1 MESQNNK
8 ILLVYDL
15 AGYGKVALSVMIPIF
30 SHLKFETFNLPTALV
45 SNTFDYGKFD
55 ILDTTAYMRNTIGIW
70 DQLGFSFDA
79 ICTGFI
85 ASKEQSQ
92 LVTDYCRRHKERNGA
107 KVFVDPVMADNGF
120 LYNGVTFETVLY
132 LRELCSTAD
141 VVLPNITEAC
151 FLTGVKVNGE
161 ERALLGASAAATTA
175 SSAAATTSAAPATSA
190 TPATSASSATSAT
203 SATPA
208 TSATL
213 TRHKLCFS
221 ADEIDSIV
229 AGLKD
234 LGAKNVVITSANLEG
249 RSCTIVGKEGQE
261 GWSPFYYKEI
271 PAQFAGTGDTFTS
284 LVASSVM
291 RGNPL
296 EEAVPKAMKVMEY
309 LISTNFQNED
319 KYKGIPIEQYLDSI
333 KI

>member
-1 MESQNNK
+1 MESKNNK

-107 KVFVDPVMADNGF
+107 KVFVDPVMADNGY

-132 LRELCSTAD
+132 LRALCSTAD

-161 ERALLGASAAATTA
+161 ERALLGASATT
-175 SSAAATTSAAPATSA
+175 T
-190 TPATSASSATSAT
+190 
-203 SATPA
+203 

-213 TRHKLCFS
+213 TRHRLSFS
-221 ADEIDSIV
+221 AAEIDSIV

-261 GWSPFYYKEI
+261 GWRPFYYKEI

>member
-161 ERALLGASAAATTA
+161 ERALLGASAAA
-175 SSAAATTSAAPATSA
+175 ATTSAST
-190 TPATSASSATSAT
+190 T
-203 SATPA
+203 

-213 TRHKLCFS
+213 TRHRLSFS
-221 ADEIDSIV
+221 AEEIDSIV

-261 GWSPFYYKEI
+261 GWVPFYYKEI

>member
-161 ERALLGASAAATTA
+161 ERALLGASAAST
-175 SSAAATTSAAPATSA
+175 TSA
-190 TPATSASSATSAT
+190 TPATSAATT
-203 SATPA
+203 

-213 TRHKLCFS
+213 TRHRLSFS
-221 ADEIDSIV
+221 AEEIDSIV

-261 GWSPFYYKEI
+261 GWRPFYYKEI

>member
-107 KVFVDPVMADNGF
+107 KIFVDPVMADNGY

-161 ERALLGASAAATTA
+161 ERALLG
-175 SSAAATTSAAPATSA
+175 TSAAST
-190 TPATSASSATSAT
+190 TSASSAASTTSATLAT
-203 SATPA
+203 SATT

-213 TRHKLCFS
+213 TRHRLSFS
-221 ADEIDSIV
+221 ADEIGSIV

-261 GWSPFYYKEI
+261 GWVPFYYKEI

>member
-107 KVFVDPVMADNGF
+107 KVFVDPVMADNGY

-161 ERALLGASAAATTA
+161 ERVLIGASAAST
-175 SSAAATTSAAPATSA
+175 
-190 TPATSASSATSAT
+190 TSASSAAST
-203 SATPA
+203 

-213 TRHKLCFS
+213 TRHRLSFS
-221 ADEIDSIV
+221 AEEIGSIV

-261 GWSPFYYKEI
+261 GWRPFYYKEI

>member
-107 KVFVDPVMADNGF
+107 KIFVDPVMADNGF

-161 ERALLGASAAATTA
+161 ERALLGASAAAATTST
-175 SSAAATTSAAPATSA
+175 SSAAST
-190 TPATSASSATSAT
+190 
-203 SATPA
+203 

-213 TRHKLCFS
+213 TRHRLSFS
-221 ADEIDSIV
+221 AEEIDSIV

-261 GWSPFYYKEI
+261 GWRPFYYKEI

>member
-161 ERALLGASAAATTA
+161 ERALLGASATT
-175 SSAAATTSAAPATSA
+175 T
-190 TPATSASSATSAT
+190 
-203 SATPA
+203 

-213 TRHKLCFS
+213 TRHKLSFS
-221 ADEIDSIV
+221 ADEIGSIV

-261 GWSPFYYKEI
+261 GWRPFYYKEI

>member
-107 KVFVDPVMADNGF
+107 KVFVDPVMADNGY

-161 ERALLGASAAATTA
+161 ERALLGASA
-175 SSAAATTSAAPATSA
+175 
-190 TPATSASSATSAT
+190 TPAT
-203 SATPA
+203 

-213 TRHKLCFS
+213 TRHKLSFS

-229 AGLKD
+229 AGLKG

-249 RSCTIVGKEGQE
+249 RSCTIVGKEGHD
-261 GWSPFYYKEI
+261 GWRPFYYKEI

>member
-161 ERALLGASAAATTA
+161 ERALLGASATPA
-175 SSAAATTSAAPATSA
+175 TSAAPAASA
-190 TPATSASSATSAT
+190 TT
-203 SATPA
+203 

-213 TRHKLCFS
+213 TRHRLSFS
-221 ADEIDSIV
+221 AEEIDSIV
-229 AGLKD
+229 AGLKG

-261 GWSPFYYKEI
+261 GWRPFYYKEI

>member
-107 KVFVDPVMADNGF
+107 KIFVDPVMADNGY

-161 ERALLGASAAATTA
+161 ERVLLGA
-175 SSAAATTSAAPATSA
+175 
-190 TPATSASSATSAT
+190 

-208 TSATL
+208 TSATPAASSATLATSATL
-213 TRHKLCFS
+213 TRHRLSFS
-221 ADEIDSIV
+221 AAEIDSIV

-261 GWSPFYYKEI
+261 GWVPFYYKEI

-309 LISTNFQNED
+309 LISTNSQNED

>member
-1 MESQNNK
+1 MESQKNK

-161 ERALLGASAAATTA
+161 ERALLGASAT
-175 SSAAATTSAAPATSA
+175 PATSSA
-190 TPATSASSATSAT
+190 TPATSAAIT
-203 SATPA
+203 

-213 TRHKLCFS
+213 TRHRLSFS
-221 ADEIDSIV
+221 AEEIDSIV

-261 GWSPFYYKEI
+261 GWRPFYYKEI

>member
-151 FLTGVKVNGE
+151 FLTGVKINGE
-161 ERALLGASAAATTA
+161 ERALLGASATT
-175 SSAAATTSAAPATSA
+175 T
-190 TPATSASSATSAT
+190 
-203 SATPA
+203 

-213 TRHKLCFS
+213 TRHRLSFS
-221 ADEIDSIV
+221 AEEIDSIV
-229 AGLKD
+229 AGLKG

-261 GWSPFYYKEI
+261 GWRPFYYKEI

>member
-107 KVFVDPVMADNGF
+107 KVFVDPVMADNGY

-151 FLTGVKVNGE
+151 FLTGVKVKGA
-161 ERALLGASAAATTA
+161 ERALLGASAAAATTSA
-175 SSAAATTSAAPATSA
+175 SSAAAT
-190 TPATSASSATSAT
+190 T

-213 TRHKLCFS
+213 TRHRLSFS
-221 ADEIDSIV
+221 AEEIDSIV

-261 GWSPFYYKEI
+261 GWRPFYYKEI

>member
-161 ERALLGASAAATTA
+161 ERALLGASAAA
-175 SSAAATTSAAPATSA
+175 AT
-190 TPATSASSATSAT
+190 TSASSAAT
-203 SATPA
+203 T

-213 TRHKLCFS
+213 TRHRLSFS
-221 ADEIDSIV
+221 AEEIDSIV

-261 GWSPFYYKEI
+261 GWIPFYYKEI

>member
-107 KVFVDPVMADNGF
+107 KIFVDPVMADNGY

-151 FLTGVKVNGE
+151 FLTGVKVKGE
-161 ERALLGASAAATTA
+161 ERALLGASAT
-175 SSAAATTSAAPATSA
+175 PATSSA
-190 TPATSASSATSAT
+190 TPATSAAIT
-203 SATPA
+203 

-213 TRHKLCFS
+213 TRHRLSFS
-221 ADEIDSIV
+221 AEEIDSIV

-261 GWSPFYYKEI
+261 GWIPFYYKEI

>member
-161 ERALLGASAAATTA
+161 ERALLGASATT
-175 SSAAATTSAAPATSA
+175 TTSA
-190 TPATSASSATSAT
+190 TPATSAATT
-203 SATPA
+203 

-213 TRHKLCFS
+213 TRHRLSFS

-229 AGLKD
+229 AGLKG

-261 GWSPFYYKEI
+261 GWIPFYYKEI

>member
-151 FLTGVKVNGE
+151 FLIGVKVNGA
-161 ERALLGASAAATTA
+161 ERMLIGASAAAATTST
-175 SSAAATTSAAPATSA
+175 SSAAST
-190 TPATSASSATSAT
+190 
-203 SATPA
+203 

-213 TRHKLCFS
+213 TRHRLSFS
-221 ADEIDSIV
+221 AEEIDSIV
-229 AGLKD
+229 AGLKG

-261 GWSPFYYKEI
+261 GWRPFYYKEI

-309 LISTNFQNED
+309 LISTNSQNED

>member
-107 KVFVDPVMADNGF
+107 KVFVDPVMADNGY

-161 ERALLGASAAATTA
+161 ERALLGASAAVT
-175 SSAAATTSAAPATSA
+175 TSA
-190 TPATSASSATSAT
+190 TPATSAATT
-203 SATPA
+203 

-213 TRHKLCFS
+213 TRHRLSFS
-221 ADEIDSIV
+221 AEEIDSIV

-261 GWSPFYYKEI
+261 GWRPFYYKEI

>member
-55 ILDTTAYMRNTIGIW
+55 ILDTTVYMRNTIGIW

-151 FLTGVKVNGE
+151 FLTGVKVKGA
-161 ERALLGASAAATTA
+161 ERMLLGASAAA
-175 SSAAATTSAAPATSA
+175 AT
-190 TPATSASSATSAT
+190 
-203 SATPA
+203 

-213 TRHKLCFS
+213 TRHRLSFS

-249 RSCTIVGKEGQE
+249 RSCTIVGKEGHD
-261 GWSPFYYKEI
+261 GWRPFYYKEI

>member
-161 ERALLGASAAATTA
+161 ERVLIGASAAST
-175 SSAAATTSAAPATSA
+175 
-190 TPATSASSATSAT
+190 
-203 SATPA
+203 

-213 TRHKLCFS
+213 TRHRLSFS
-221 ADEIDSIV
+221 AEEIGSIV

-261 GWSPFYYKEI
+261 GWRPFYYKEI

>member
-107 KVFVDPVMADNGF
+107 KVFVDPVMADNGY

-161 ERALLGASAAATTA
+161 ERALLGASAATT
-175 SSAAATTSAAPATSA
+175 
-190 TPATSASSATSAT
+190 
-203 SATPA
+203 

-213 TRHKLCFS
+213 TRHRLSFS
-221 ADEIDSIV
+221 AEEIDSIV
-229 AGLKD
+229 AGLKE

-261 GWSPFYYKEI
+261 GWRPFYYKEI

>member
-1 MESQNNK
+1 
-8 ILLVYDL
+8 
-15 AGYGKVALSVMIPIF
+15 MI
-30 SHLKFETFNLPTALV
+30 
-45 SNTFDYGKFD
+45 
-55 ILDTTAYMRNTIGIW
+55 
-70 DQLGFSFDA
+70 
-79 ICTGFI
+79 
-85 ASKEQSQ
+85 
-92 LVTDYCRRHKERNGA
+92 
-107 KVFVDPVMADNGF
+107 
-120 LYNGVTFETVLY
+120 
-132 LRELCSTAD
+132 
-141 VVLPNITEAC
+141 LPNITEAC

-161 ERALLGASAAATTA
+161 ERALLGASATT
-175 SSAAATTSAAPATSA
+175 T
-190 TPATSASSATSAT
+190 
-203 SATPA
+203 

-213 TRHKLCFS
+213 TRHRLSFS
-221 ADEIDSIV
+221 AEEIDSIV

-249 RSCTIVGKEGQE
+249 RSCTIVGKEGHD
-261 GWSPFYYKEI
+261 GWRPFYYKEI

>member
-70 DQLGFSFDA
+70 DQLDFSFDA

-107 KVFVDPVMADNGF
+107 KIFVDPVMADNGY

-161 ERALLGASAAATTA
+161 ERVLIGASAAST
-175 SSAAATTSAAPATSA
+175 
-190 TPATSASSATSAT
+190 TSASSAAST
-203 SATPA
+203 

-213 TRHKLCFS
+213 TRHRLSFS

-234 LGAKNVVITSANLEG
+234 LGTKNVVITSANLEG

-261 GWSPFYYKEI
+261 GWRPFYYKEI

>member
-1 MESQNNK
+1 MESQKNK

-107 KVFVDPVMADNGF
+107 KVFVDPVMADNGY

-161 ERALLGASAAATTA
+161 ERALLGASAA
-175 SSAAATTSAAPATSA
+175 PATSA
-190 TPATSASSATSAT
+190 TPATSAATT
-203 SATPA
+203 

-213 TRHKLCFS
+213 TRHRLSFS
-221 ADEIDSIV
+221 AEEIDSIV
-229 AGLKD
+229 AGLKE

-261 GWSPFYYKEI
+261 GWRPFYYKEI

>member
-1 MESQNNK
+1 MESQKNK

-190 TPATSASSATSAT
+190 TTT
-203 SATPA
+203 

-213 TRHKLCFS
+213 TRHRLSFS
-221 ADEIDSIV
+221 AEEIDSIV
-229 AGLKD
+229 AGLKG

-261 GWSPFYYKEI
+261 GWVPFYYKEI

>member
-161 ERALLGASAAATTA
+161 ERALLGASAT
-175 SSAAATTSAAPATSA
+175 PATSA
-190 TPATSASSATSAT
+190 TT
-203 SATPA
+203 

-213 TRHKLCFS
+213 TRHRLSFS
-221 ADEIDSIV
+221 AEEIDSIV
-229 AGLKD
+229 AGLKG

-261 GWSPFYYKEI
+261 GWIPFYYKEI

>member
-151 FLTGVKVNGE
+151 FLTGVKVQGE
-161 ERALLGASAAATTA
+161 ERVLLGASAASTT
-175 SSAAATTSAAPATSA
+175 
-190 TPATSASSATSAT
+190 
-203 SATPA
+203 

-213 TRHKLCFS
+213 TRHRLSFS
-221 ADEIDSIV
+221 AAEIDSIV

-261 GWSPFYYKEI
+261 GWIPFYYKEI

>member
-55 ILDTTAYMRNTIGIW
+55 ILDTTVYMRNTIGIW

-161 ERALLGASAAATTA
+161 ERALLGASAATT
-175 SSAAATTSAAPATSA
+175 TSA
-190 TPATSASSATSAT
+190 TP
-203 SATPA
+203 
-208 TSATL
+208 
-213 TRHKLCFS
+213 TRHKLSFS

-261 GWSPFYYKEI
+261 GWRPFYYKEM

>member
-151 FLTGVKVNGE
+151 FLTGVKINGE
-161 ERALLGASAAATTA
+161 ERALLGASAATTTA
-175 SSAAATTSAAPATSA
+175 SSAAATISAAPATSA
-190 TPATSASSATSAT
+190 TTT
-203 SATPA
+203 

-213 TRHKLCFS
+213 TRHKLSFS

-261 GWSPFYYKEI
+261 GWIPFYYKEI

>member
-151 FLTGVKVNGE
+151 FLTGVKVKGE
-161 ERALLGASAAATTA
+161 ERVLIGASAAST
-175 SSAAATTSAAPATSA
+175 
-190 TPATSASSATSAT
+190 
-203 SATPA
+203 

-213 TRHKLCFS
+213 TRHRLSFS

>member
-107 KVFVDPVMADNGF
+107 KIFVDPVMADNGY

-151 FLTGVKVNGE
+151 FLTGVKINGE
-161 ERALLGASAAATTA
+161 ERALLGASATT
-175 SSAAATTSAAPATSA
+175 T
-190 TPATSASSATSAT
+190 
-203 SATPA
+203 

-213 TRHKLCFS
+213 TRHRLSFS
-221 ADEIDSIV
+221 AEEIDSIV
-229 AGLKD
+229 AGLKG

-261 GWSPFYYKEI
+261 GWRPFYYKEI

-309 LISTNFQNED
+309 LISTNSQNED

>member
-161 ERALLGASAAATTA
+161 ERALLGASATT
-175 SSAAATTSAAPATSA
+175 T
-190 TPATSASSATSAT
+190 
-203 SATPA
+203 

-213 TRHKLCFS
+213 TRHRLSFS

-261 GWSPFYYKEI
+261 GWRPFYYKEI

>member
-107 KVFVDPVMADNGF
+107 KVFVDPVMADNGY

-161 ERALLGASAAATTA
+161 ERALLGASAAAATTSA
-175 SSAAATTSAAPATSA
+175 SSAASTTSAAPATSA
-190 TPATSASSATSAT
+190 TTT
-203 SATPA
+203 

-213 TRHKLCFS
+213 TRHRLSFS
-221 ADEIDSIV
+221 AEEIDSIV

-291 RGNPL
+291 RGNSL

-309 LISTNFQNED
+309 LISTNSQNED

>member
-161 ERALLGASAAATTA
+161 ERVLIGASAAAATTST
-175 SSAAATTSAAPATSA
+175 SSAAST
-190 TPATSASSATSAT
+190 
-203 SATPA
+203 

-213 TRHKLCFS
+213 TRHRLSFS

-229 AGLKD
+229 AGLKG

-261 GWSPFYYKEI
+261 GWRPFYYKEI

>member
-161 ERALLGASAAATTA
+161 ERALLGASAAA
-175 SSAAATTSAAPATSA
+175 AT
-190 TPATSASSATSAT
+190 TSASSAAST
-203 SATPA
+203 

-213 TRHKLCFS
+213 TRHRLSFS
-221 ADEIDSIV
+221 AEEIDSIV

-261 GWSPFYYKEI
+261 GWIPFYYKEI

-291 RGNPL
+291 RGNSL

-309 LISTNFQNED
+309 LISTNSQNED

>member
-107 KVFVDPVMADNGF
+107 KIFVDPVMADNGY

-151 FLTGVKVNGE
+151 FLTGVKVKGE
-161 ERALLGASAAATTA
+161 ERVLIGASA
-175 SSAAATTSAAPATSA
+175 SSAAATT
-190 TPATSASSATSAT
+190 
-203 SATPA
+203 

-213 TRHKLCFS
+213 TRHRLSFS
-221 ADEIDSIV
+221 AAEIDSIV

-261 GWSPFYYKEI
+261 GWRPFYYKEI

>member
-161 ERALLGASAAATTA
+161 ERVLIGA
-175 SSAAATTSAAPATSA
+175 
-190 TPATSASSATSAT
+190 

-213 TRHKLCFS
+213 TRHRLSFS
-221 ADEIDSIV
+221 AEEIDSIV

-309 LISTNFQNED
+309 LISTNSQNED

>member
-1 MESQNNK
+1 MESQKNK

-107 KVFVDPVMADNGF
+107 KIFVDPVMADNGY

-151 FLTGVKVNGE
+151 FLTGVKVNGA
-161 ERALLGASAAATTA
+161 ERALLGASAAA
-175 SSAAATTSAAPATSA
+175 SSSAAPAASA
-190 TPATSASSATSAT
+190 TTT
-203 SATPA
+203 

-213 TRHKLCFS
+213 TRHRLSFS
-221 ADEIDSIV
+221 AEEIGSIV

-261 GWSPFYYKEI
+261 GWRPFYYKEI

>member
-161 ERALLGASAAATTA
+161 ERALLGASAAASTTA

-190 TPATSASSATSAT
+190 TTT
-203 SATPA
+203 

-213 TRHKLCFS
+213 TRHRLSFS

-261 GWSPFYYKEI
+261 GWIPFYYKEI